1 MPERLGNATQLRLDV
16 TLRRREKERR
26 EERQAAR
33 LAGIEIVYPPYQPR
47 RPYKASGNTGRTFY
61 PVKVQAGFI
70 CSLLLLVGLVH
81 SPLQPSDDS
90 FEIRMAQQE
99 TIVMEEILQ
108 TRQELPP
115 PPPPRPPVPIAV
127 SDDTIVE
134 DDELNLDATLDI
146 ADAVIELPPPPPAE
160 VIEEEPAFFVVVEE
174 PPVMIGGLEALNQA
188 VKYPQFAIQAQVEGR
203 VTVQYIVNEQGD
215 VTEAVVLRGIG
226 AGCDDEAL
234 RVIRLMKFVPGRQ
247 RGTAVKVKMAS
258 VVNFR
263 LTSP

>member
-1 MPERLGNATQLRLDV
+1 
-16 TLRRREKERR
+16 
-26 EERQAAR
+26 
-33 LAGIEIVYPPYQPR
+33 
-47 RPYKASGNTGRTFY
+47 
-61 PVKVQAGFI
+61 
-70 CSLLLLVGLVH
+70 
-81 SPLQPSDDS
+81 
-90 FEIRMAQQE
+90 MAQQE